1 MPFVFNT
8 VELYVATINEKLW
21 TRARE
26 VCRALGYGKA
36 TKATHV
42 IKGHVSPKN
51 YAHKWQLIKVSAAS
65 TSSTSI
71 SWAKDSRKDDYY
83 ANEGGMYEIV
93 FSSQQP
99 KQKTSEDTAAM
110 CCLLMFNSSLQTKWR
125 KTINNPS
132 KKKTIKY
139 KPINRKFWGLMKRL
153 TTSWKTGT

>member
-51 YAHKWQLIKVSAAS
+51 YAHK
-65 TSSTSI
+65 
-71 SWAKDSRKDDYY
+71 
-83 ANEGGMYEIV
+83 
-93 FSSQQP
+93 
-99 KQKTSEDTAAM
+99 
-110 CCLLMFNSSLQTKWR
+110 
-125 KTINNPS
+125 
-132 KKKTIKY
+132 
-139 KPINRKFWGLMKRL
+139 
-153 TTSWKTGT
+153 